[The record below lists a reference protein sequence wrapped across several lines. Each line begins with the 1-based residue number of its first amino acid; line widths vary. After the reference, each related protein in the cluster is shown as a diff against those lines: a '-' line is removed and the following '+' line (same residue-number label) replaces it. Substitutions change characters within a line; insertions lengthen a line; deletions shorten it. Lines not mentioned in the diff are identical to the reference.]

1 MPTIMPSEARA
12 SALPRTSALSPPE
25 AATQTEPPPR
35 LALTL
40 LTEGGDWSRF
50 SAIAATVERAG
61 RALANAPEVAIADG
75 AEATVV
81 LGNDTL
87 VRRLNATYRGKDLA
101 TNVLAF
107 PFQRPTGS
115 PAEAEAYLGD
125 VVLAAETVLHEADQ
139 RAIEPAH
146 HLQHLVV
153 HGLLHLLGY
162 DHETGAAAEAM
173 ERLETA
179 ILATIGVADP
189 NGPTA
194 P

>member
-1 MPTIMPSEARA
+1 MPSEARA
-12 SALPRTSALSPPE
+12 SALPPASRALSPPD
-25 AATQTEPPPR
+25 AAIKTEPPPR

-40 LTEGGDWSRF
+40 LAEGGDWSRF
-50 SAIAATVERAG
+50 SAVGATVERAG
-61 RALANAPEVAIADG
+61 SALANAGKVAVADG

-81 LGNDTL
+81 LGNDAL
-87 VRRLNATYRGKDLA
+87 VRRLNATYRGKDVA

-107 PFQRPTGS
+107 PFQRPPGS
-115 PAEAEAYLGD
+115 PAEADAYLGD
-125 VVLAAETVLHEADQ
+125 VVLAAETVLREADQ
-139 RAIEPAH
+139 RAIAPAH
-146 HLQHLVV
+146 HLQHLIV

-162 DHETGAAAEAM
+162 DHETGAAAETM

-189 NGPTA
+189 HGPTA